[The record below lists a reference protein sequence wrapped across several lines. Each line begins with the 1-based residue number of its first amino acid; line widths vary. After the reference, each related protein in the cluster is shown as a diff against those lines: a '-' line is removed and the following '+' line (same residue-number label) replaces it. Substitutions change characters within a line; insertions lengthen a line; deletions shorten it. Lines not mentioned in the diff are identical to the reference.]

1 MYDEYIKFAVTAKA
15 HLQLVQDALF
25 SIEHSLE
32 KIAANDN
39 KYVNIFRA
47 ELIRRALIHDYDKC
61 VEVVFIDGQKVP
73 FQFAEYTVGSDYVFG
88 NGVADVEY
96 DSEEYH
102 RINREGYA
110 GLNARDNHKKKINDH
125 HPEYYNDYNT
135 DMKLLPLIEMVCDW
149 WGTTAYSN
157 EDSKSKF
164 REDFAKNICHY
175 GFDGYQKFVVDRT
188 GDFIDTGASD
198 LIEIIYKSCRN
209 YDDDSLLPCASDVE
223 GQFYRELSDFLK
235 ERIDS
240 LEEAKAKRSKAW
252 GHYERLTFSM

>member
-1 MYDEYIKFAVTAKA
+1 MYEEYIAFAVTAKA
-15 HLQLVQDALF
+15 HVQLVQDALF
-25 SIEHSLE
+25 SIERSLE
-32 KIAANDN
+32 KVSAYHN

-47 ELIRRALIHDYDKC
+47 ELIRRALIHDNDKC
-61 VEVVFIDGQKVP
+61 EEVVIIDGQQVP

-102 RINREGYA
+102 RINGEGYA

-125 HPEYYNDYNT
+125 HPEYYNDYNA

-157 EDSKSKF
+157 EDPKPKF
-164 REDFAKNICHY
+164 REDSAKNMCGY
-175 GFDGYQKFVVDRT
+175 GFDGYQKFVVERT
-188 GDFIDTGASD
+188 RDFIDTGASD
-198 LIEIIYKSCRN
+198 LIEIIHNGCIN
-209 YDDDSLLPCASDVE
+209 YPMPPCTSDAE
-223 GQFYRELSDFLK
+223 GQFYRELNDFLK

-240 LEEAKAKRSKAW
+240 LEQAKARRSKAW
-252 GHYERLTFSM
+252 KTL

>member
-1 MYDEYIKFAVTAKA
+1 MYEEYIDFAVTAKA
-15 HLQLVQDALF
+15 HVRLVQDALF
-25 SIEHSLE
+25 SIESSLE
-32 KIAANDN
+32 KITTNYN

-96 DSEEYH
+96 DSEKYH
-102 RINREGYA
+102 KINRDGYA

-125 HPEYYNDYNT
+125 HPEYYNDHKT
-135 DMKLLPLIEMVCDW
+135 DMTLLPLIEMVCDW

-157 EDSKSKF
+157 EDPKPKF
-164 REDFAKNICHY
+164 RADSAKNICHY

-188 GDFIDTGASD
+188 GDFIDTGARD
-198 LIEIIYKSCRN
+198 LIEMIYKGCTN
-209 YDDDSLLPCASDVE
+209 YLNDSMPPSTSDTE
-223 GQFYRELSDFLK
+223 SEFYRELNDFLK
-235 ERIDS
+235 GRLDS
-240 LEEAKAKRSKAW
+240 LEQAKGRRSKAW
-252 GHYERLTFSM
+252 RAL